1 MQTRQREFWNGPA
14 ERLPDG
20 FRMMKPKGDHIFTA
34 VCEVWTHPI
43 GWELR
48 LIIGGHRMQMA
59 SVVQSDRE
67 LHATVETWK
76 AAMLEK
82 GWHSSA

>member
-1 MQTRQREFWNGPA
+1 MQTGKREFWNGPP
-14 ERLPDG
+14 ERLPDR
-20 FRMMKPKGDHIFTA
+20 FRMTKLKGDHIFTA
-34 VCEVWTHPI
+34 VCEVWTHPS

-48 LIIGGHRMQMA
+48 LIIGGHRMQMT

-67 LHATVETWK
+67 MHATVETWK

-82 GWHSSA
+82 DWS